1 MFKNVLFVLF
11 LALFCGQ
18 TWSQVTVEFRISA
31 VSSDVGDMDPFAAG
45 GNGGASDPRW
55 EFQVT
60 DVPFGAT
67 QASFQ
72 FNNNTNCPG
81 TIGVANTF
89 FSQVYSC
96 SAPTSFNF
104 QWRGYERDAAGV
116 GQADTGP
123 QIINIPIGSL
133 AFPQAAFTTI
143 ATYSFGVAGTVG
155 CPGGAGTVTWTI
167 TLQYRTVGTLPP
179 DQTLPTITCP
189 ADVSSTVDVGLCTS
203 SSVVL
208 GIPVTADNCSVLSV
222 TNNAPAVF
230 PLGVTNVTWTVT
242 DPTGN
247 SATCNSQDV
256 TVTDIENPAILCPA
270 NVIVSNDV
278 GLCTASGVAL
288 GVPIENDNCSV
299 LSVTNDGVANYPIG
313 TTVVTWTVT
322 DGSLNTASCAQTVT
336 VNDTQNP
343 TIVCPADITQ
353 NSDAGVCGATV
364 AYATP
369 VGADNCPGSIT
380 TLTAGLASGSVF
392 PSGVTTVTYLVT
404 DASSNTSTCSFD
416 VTVDDVE
423 APVIV
428 CPGNITQ
435 NNDATVCGAIVVYA
449 TPVGTDNCA
458 GSITTLTG
466 GLASGSLFPIGTTV
480 VTYEVEDLTSNIT
493 SCSFNVTVNDTENPT
508 IVCPANITQSN
519 DVGVCGATVAYVT
532 PVGADNCPGS
542 ITTLTAGQASG
553 TLFPIGATTVT
564 YLATD
569 ASTNTATCSF
579 TITVN
584 DTQNPTIVCPA
595 NITQSND
602 AAVCGATVTYATP
615 VGADNCPGS
624 ITTLTA
630 GQASGTLFPIGATTV
645 TYLATDASTNTAT
658 CSFTVTVN
666 DTQNPTIVCPADITQ
681 NSDAGV
687 CGATVAYATPVGAD
701 NCPGSI
707 TTLTAGLASGSVFP
721 SGVTTVTYLVTDA
734 SSNTSTCSFD
744 VTVDD
749 VEVPVIVCP
758 GNITQNND
766 ATVCGAI
773 VVYATPVG
781 TDNCAG
787 SITTLT
793 GGLGSGSLFPIGTTV
808 VTYEVED
815 LTSNITSCSFN
826 VTVNDTE
833 NPTIVCPANITQS
846 NDVGV
851 CGATVAYVT
860 PVGAD
865 NCPGSITT
873 LTAGQASGTLFP
885 IGATTVTYLATDAST
900 NTATCSFTIT
910 VNDTQNPTIVCP
922 ANITQSNDVGVCGA
936 TVTYAT
942 PVGADNCPGSIT
954 TLTAGQASGTLF
966 PIGATTVTYLA
977 TDASTNT
984 ATCSFTVTVNDTQ
997 NPTIVCPADITQN
1010 SDAGVCGATVA
1021 YATPVGAD
1029 NCPGSITT
1037 LTAGL
1042 ASGSVFPS
1050 GVTTVT
1056 YLVTDASSN
1065 TSTCS
1070 FDVTVDDLEAPVIV
1084 CPGNITQNNDATVCG
1099 AIVVYATPVGTDNC
1113 AGSITTLTGGLG
1125 SGSLFPIG
1133 TTAVTYEVED
1143 LTSNITSCSFNVT
1156 VNDTELPTITC
1167 NAPITMSNDAGV
1179 CGAVVT
1185 YTNTSTDNCPGQ
1197 VITQTAGLASGS
1209 VFPIGTTTN
1218 TFIVTDAS
1226 GNTATCGFNV
1236 TVNDTELP
1244 TIACPAN
1251 INQSIDPGVC
1261 GATVAYA
1268 TPVGADNCAG
1278 SITTLTAGQASG
1290 TLFPTGTTT
1299 NTFVV
1304 TDASGNTATCSFNVT
1319 VNDTELPTITCN
1331 APITVS
1337 NDAGVCGAV
1346 VTYTNTSTD
1355 NCPGQVITQTAGLAS
1370 GSVFPI
1376 GTTTNTF
1383 VVTDASGNTAT
1394 CSFNVTVNDTELP
1407 TITCNAP
1414 ITVSNDAGV
1423 CGAVVTYTNTSTDNC
1438 PGQVI
1443 TQTAGL
1449 ASGSVFPIG
1458 TTTNTFV
1465 VTDASGNTATCSFN
1479 VTVNDTELPT
1489 ITCNAPIT
1497 VSNDA
1502 GVCGAVVTYTNT
1514 STDNCPG
1521 QVITQTAGLAS
1532 GSVFPIGTT
1541 TNTFVVTDAS
1551 GNTATCS
1558 FNVTVN
1564 DTELPTITCNAPITV
1579 SNDAGVCGAVV
1590 TYTNTSGVCGAVE
1603 QTTVLDK

>member
-1 MFKNVLFVLF
+1 MFKNVLVVLF
-11 LALFCGQ
+11 LVLFCGQ

-31 VSSDVGDMDPFAAG
+31 VSSDVGDMDPLAFG
-45 GNGGASDPRW
+45 GNGGNSDPRW
-55 EFQVT
+55 EFQAT
-60 DVPFGAT
+60 DVPFGTT
-67 QASFQ
+67 QTSFQ
-72 FNNNTNCPG
+72 FNANLNCPG
-81 TIGVANTF
+81 SIGLANTF
-89 FSQVYSC
+89 FSQTYC

-133 AFPQAAFTTI
+133 AFPQAAFTPV

-155 CPGGAGTVTWTI
+155 CPGVAGTVTWTI
-167 TLQYRTVGTLPP
+167 TLEYRTVGTLPP

-189 ADVSSTVDVGLCTS
+189 SDVSSTVDVGLCTS
-203 SSVVL
+203 SSVAL

-247 SATCNSQDV
+247 SATCNTQDV
-256 TVTDIENPAILCPA
+256 TVTDIENPTILCPA
-270 NVIVSNDV
+270 NVIVNNDV
-278 GLCTASGVAL
+278 GLCTASGVTL
-288 GVPIENDNCSV
+288 GVPIDNDNCSV

-353 NSDAGVCGATV
+353 NNDAGVCGATV

-392 PSGVTTVTYLVT
+392 PSGL
-404 DASSNTSTCSFD
+404 
-416 VTVDDVE
+416 
-423 APVIV
+423 
-428 CPGNITQ
+428 
-435 NNDATVCGAIVVYA
+435 
-449 TPVGTDNCA
+449 
-458 GSITTLTG
+458 
-466 GLASGSLFPIGTTV
+466 
-480 VTYEVEDLTSNIT
+480 
-493 SCSFNVTVNDTENPT
+493 
-508 IVCPANITQSN
+508 
-519 DVGVCGATVAYVT
+519 
-532 PVGADNCPGS
+532 
-542 ITTLTAGQASG
+542 
-553 TLFPIGATTVT
+553 
-564 YLATD
+564 
-569 ASTNTATCSF
+569 
-579 TITVN
+579 
-584 DTQNPTIVCPA
+584 
-595 NITQSND
+595 
-602 AAVCGATVTYATP
+602 
-615 VGADNCPGS
+615 
-624 ITTLTA
+624 
-630 GQASGTLFPIGATTV
+630 
-645 TYLATDASTNTAT
+645 
-658 CSFTVTVN
+658 
-666 DTQNPTIVCPADITQ
+666 
-681 NSDAGV
+681 
-687 CGATVAYATPVGAD
+687 
-701 NCPGSI
+701 
-707 TTLTAGLASGSVFP
+707 
-721 SGVTTVTYLVTDA
+721 TTVTYLVTDA

-793 GGLGSGSLFPIGTTV
+793 GGLASGSLFPIGTTA

-851 CGATVAYVT
+851 CGATVTYAT

-873 LTAGQASGTLFP
+873 LTAGQASATLFP
-885 IGATTVTYLATDAST
+885 IGATTVTYLVTDAST
-900 NTATCSFTIT
+900 NTATCSFTVT

-922 ANITQSNDVGVCGA
+922 ANITQNNDAAVCGA

-966 PIGATTVTYLA
+966 PIGATTVTYLV

-1010 SDAGVCGATVA
+1010 NDAGVCGATVA

-1065 TSTCS
+1065 TATCS
-1070 FDVTVDDLEAPVIV
+1070 FDVTVDDVEAPLIV

-1099 AIVVYATPVGTDNC
+1099 AVVVYATPVGTDNC
-1113 AGSITTLTGGLG
+1113 AGSITTLTGGLA

-1143 LTSNITSCSFNVT
+1143 LTSNITS
-1156 VNDTELPTITC
+1156 
-1167 NAPITMSNDAGV
+1167 
-1179 CGAVVT
+1179 
-1185 YTNTSTDNCPGQ
+1185 
-1197 VITQTAGLASGS
+1197 
-1209 VFPIGTTTN
+1209 
-1218 TFIVTDAS
+1218 
-1226 GNTATCGFNV
+1226 
-1236 TVNDTELP
+1236 
-1244 TIACPAN
+1244 
-1251 INQSIDPGVC
+1251 
-1261 GATVAYA
+1261 
-1268 TPVGADNCAG
+1268 
-1278 SITTLTAGQASG
+1278 
-1290 TLFPTGTTT
+1290 
-1299 NTFVV
+1299 
-1304 TDASGNTATCSFNVT
+1304 CSFNVT

-1590 TYTNTSGVCGAVE
+1590 TYTNTSTDNCPGQVITQTAGLASGSVFPIGTTTNTFVVTDASGNTATCSFNVTVNDTENPTIACPANITQSNDVGVCGATVTYAAPVGADNCAGSITTLTAGQASGTLFPIGTTAVTYLVTDASINTATCSFTVTVNDTQNPTIVCPANITQNNDAGVCGATVAYATPVGADNCAGSITTLTAGQASGTLFPIGTTTKTFVVTDASGNTATCSFNVTVNDTELPTITCNAPITVSNDAGVCGAVVTYTNTSTDNCPGQVIT
-1603 QTTVLDK
+1603 QTAGLASGSVFPIGTTTNTFVVTDASGNTATCSFNVTVNDTELPTITCNAPITMSNDAGVCGAVVTYTNTSNDNCPGQVITNSRTCIRISIPNRYNHQYICSNRRKW